1 MVFYFHNSK
10 FNVKNHHRKD
20 YAKRSIWIC
29 VFLKLFLKSNIV
41 ITNDESDEQFFLVYL
56 FLSICIFNFFQF
68 EFHSMHLNPI
78 SNFEFS

>member
-1 MVFYFHNSK
+1 MVFYFDNSRW
-10 FNVKNHHRKD
+10 NVKNHRIKD

-29 VFLKLFLKSNIV
+29 VFSKLFLKSNMV
-41 ITNDESDEQFFLVYL
+41 VTNDESDEQLFLVYFFHQFVSL
-56 FLSICIFNFFQF
+56 IFFKF

>member
-1 MVFYFHNSK
+1 VVFYFDNSK
-10 FNVKNHHRKD
+10 WNVKNHHRKD

-29 VFLKLFLKSNIV
+29 VFLKLFLKSNII
-41 ITNDESDEQFFLVYL
+41 ITNDESDEQFFLV
-56 FLSICIFNFFQF
+56 

>member
-1 MVFYFHNSK
+1 MVFYFDNSK
-10 FNVKNHHRKD
+10 WNVKNHHRKD

-29 VFLKLFLKSNIV
+29 VFLKLFLKSNII
-41 ITNDESDEQFFLVYL
+41 ITNDESDEQFFLV
-56 FLSICIFNFFQF
+56 

>member
-1 MVFYFHNSK
+1 MVFYFDNSRW
-10 FNVKNHHRKD
+10 NVKNHHIKD

-29 VFLKLFLKSNIV
+29 VFLKLFLKSNIIV
-41 ITNDESDEQFFLVYL
+41 TNDENGEQNFLVY
-56 FLSICIFNFFQF
+56 FFYQF